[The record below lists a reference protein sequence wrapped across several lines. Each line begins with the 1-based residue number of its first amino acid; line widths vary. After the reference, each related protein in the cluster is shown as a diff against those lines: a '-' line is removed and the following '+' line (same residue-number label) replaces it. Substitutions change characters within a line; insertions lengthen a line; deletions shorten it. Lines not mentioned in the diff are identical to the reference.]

1 VLNTDATAVA
11 LAEETEE
18 QIDLIN
24 RDVSE
29 YVSHILVT
37 AGNGMDVQAIEVYF
51 TISANAERIGDHAVN
66 IGGYVEVLQRKD
78 IAFSQMAQGE
88 IAEMQQIAYAAM
100 AKILHPEVASAW
112 MKAVTDLEQQIDDM
126 TDQYREKHLQRM
138 RKGECTAEALL
149 YERLCSCRR
158 DFSCFRFGKESS
170 IHRMYSSTAILPAE
184 HSFRRVMALYF
195 HFLKSASRICL
206 TRILAA

>member
-1 VLNTDATAVA
+1 MLTLATENIQRCYQAVLNTDAAAVA

-37 AGNGMDVQAIEVYF
+37 AGNGMDVQAIEGYF

-78 IAFSQMAQGE
+78 IVFSQMAQGE
-88 IAEMQQIAYAAM
+88 IAEMQQIASAAM
-100 AKILHPEVASAW
+100 AKILHPEVASAAW
-112 MKAVTDLEQQIDDM
+112 MKAVADLEQQIDDM

-138 RKGECTAEALL
+138 RKGECTAEACVL
-149 YERLCSCRR
+149 YSEMLTDFERIGDHVLN
-158 DFSCFRFGKESS
+158 
-170 IHRMYSSTAILPAE
+170 IAE
-184 HSFRRVMALYF
+184 AYAKMGA
-195 HFLKSASRICL
+195 
-206 TRILAA
+206 